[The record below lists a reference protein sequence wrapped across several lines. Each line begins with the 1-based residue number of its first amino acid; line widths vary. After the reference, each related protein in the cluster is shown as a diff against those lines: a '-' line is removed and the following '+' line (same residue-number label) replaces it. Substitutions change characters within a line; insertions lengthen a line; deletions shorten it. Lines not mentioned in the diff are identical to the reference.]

1 MREEC
6 VICQDLRLVPVRKR
20 SFLERDGAIAR
31 HLRQLREAVDI
42 AEENK
47 MLLGGGGS
55 EGGSE
60 GVDGSQGNG
69 ARVGGVCA
77 DVERL
82 TRDGLLSCPEDMYLH
97 RAQALIFRCKSRLH
111 LHSEQGNNDAL
122 ALAHLRKA
130 LVISKG
136 SSFVTALEIGDA
148 VHEAAWRYECDLS
161 TGPEDTPQSYLNSG
175 RAECARVVRSDA
187 LLSQGKPTCHPV
199 SFLLN

>member
-1 MREEC
+1 MRGEC
-6 VICQDLRLVPVRKR
+6 VICQDLRLVPLRKH
-20 SFLERDGAIAR
+20 SFLERYGSIAR
-31 HLRQLREAVDI
+31 HLRQLREAVDM

-47 MLLGGGGS
+47 MLAGG
-55 EGGSE
+55 EGCQAGAES
-60 GVDGSQGNG
+60 VDGSEGNG
-69 ARVGGVCA
+69 ARVGRVCA

-136 SSFVTALEIGDA
+136 NSFVTALEIGDA
-148 VHEAAWRYECDLS
+148 VHEAAWRYESDLS
-161 TGPEDTPQSYLNSG
+161 TGPEDTPHSYLTSG
-175 RAECARVVRSDA
+175 QAECAHVVRSDA
-187 LLSQGKPTCHPV
+187 QGKRTCHPF
-199 SFLLN
+199 SLLVD